1 MPIQNKIL
9 DGKEASDFIITDV
22 KREILE
28 TIPQSK
34 EIIGYQLEPP
44 TLGVILVGNNP
55 ASESYVKN
63 KVKACEKAGINH
75 HLVRLDSEISEKEL
89 ITHIRAM
96 NESESITGFIV
107 QLPLPQHINVDKII
121 NSIDPD
127 KDVDGF
133 HPVNFGK
140 TALGLPSMKPA
151 TPYGILKLIK
161 HNKIETKGKHVVVV
175 GRSNIVGKPLSIML
189 GNDFNIGRATVTSC
203 DINTPREL
211 LLSELKRA
219 DIIIIAVGKPDF
231 LTGEM
236 VKDGV
241 IVIDVGINKV
251 EGKIVGD
258 VNFESVKEKCS
269 LITPVPGGVGPMTI
283 SALIVNTLNA
293 WKRKYEISKKVSMI

>member
-1 MPIQNKIL
+1 MQNKIL
-9 DGKEASDFIITDV
+9 DGKLTSDYIINDV
-22 KREILE
+22 NREI
-28 TIPQSK
+28 K
-34 EIIGYQLEPP
+34 EIMEQSQDNIGYQIGSP
-44 TLGVILVGNNP
+44 TLAVILVGNNP
-55 ASESYVKN
+55 LSESYVKN
-63 KVKACEKAGINH
+63 KVKACDRGGINH
-75 HLVRLDSEISEKEL
+75 MVIKFD
-89 ITHIRAM
+89 
-96 NESESITGFIV
+96 ESISTLELVNEVNKLNQSHVDGFII
-107 QLPLPQHINVDKII
+107 QLPLPKHINVEQVI
-121 NSIDPD
+121 NAIDPN

-133 HPVNFGK
+133 HPLNFGRM
-140 TALGLPSMKPA
+140 ALGQPSMKPA

-161 HNKIETKGKHVVVV
+161 HNKIETKGKHVVVI

-189 GNDFNIGRATVTSC
+189 GNDFSIGRATVTSC
-203 DINTPREL
+203 DINTPKEL
-211 LLSELKRA
+211 LLDELKRA

-251 EGKIVGD
+251 DGKIVGD
-258 VNFESVKEKCS
+258 VNFESVKERCS

>member
-9 DGKEASDFIITDV
+9 DGKEASDFIINDV
-22 KREILE
+22 NREIR
-28 TIPQSK
+28 
-34 EIIGYQLEPP
+34 EIISNSEESIDTP

-63 KVKACEKAGINH
+63 KIKACQKAGINH
-75 HLVRLDSEISEKEL
+75 QLTRLDSDISEKEL
-89 ITHIRAM
+89 IRVIESM
-96 NESESITGFIV
+96 NNDESINGFIV
-107 QLPLPQHINVDKII
+107 QLPLPEHINVNKII

-133 HPVNFGK
+133 HPINFGK

-161 HNKIETKGKHVVVV
+161 LNKIETKGKHVVVV

-189 GNDFNIGRATVTSC
+189 GNDFQIGRATVTSC

-231 LTGEM
+231 LTGDM
-236 VKDGV
+236 VKEGV

-258 VNFESVKEKCS
+258 VHFESVKEKCS

-293 WKRKYEISKKVSMI
+293 WKRKINTKIVTI

>member
-1 MPIQNKIL
+1 MLSNSKKLLSNKVL
-9 DGKEASDFIITDV
+9 DGKEASNFIIKDV
-22 KREILE
+22 NREI
-28 TIPQSK
+28 S
-34 EIIGYQLEPP
+34 EIIIKNNILPP
-44 TLGVILVGNNP
+44 TLAIILVGNNP

-63 KVKACEKAGINH
+63 KIKACQKAGID
-75 HLVRLDSEISEKEL
+75 HLLISLNYETNEEEIIKTIESLNEDDSIS
-89 ITHIRAM
+89 
-96 NESESITGFIV
+96 GFIV
-107 QLPLPQHINVDKII
+107 QLPLPEHINVNRVVNII
-121 NSIDPD
+121 SPD

-133 HPVNFGK
+133 HPLNFGK

-161 HNKIETKGKHVVVV
+161 LNNIETKGKHVVVV

-189 GNDFNIGRATVTSC
+189 GNDFEIGRATVTSC
-203 DINTPREL
+203 DINTPKEL

-231 LTGEM
+231 LTGDM

-251 EGKIVGD
+251 NDKIVGD
-258 VNFESVKEKCS
+258 VQFESVKEKCS
-269 LITPVPGGVGPMTI
+269 LITPVPGGVGPMTF

-293 WKRKYEISKKVSMI
+293 WKRKNNKI

>member
-133 HPVNFGK
+133 HPINFGK

-161 HNKIETKGKHVVVV
+161 LNKIETKGKHVVVV